1 MAEHQVTFMQN
12 EYTNEKT
19 GEKAPGVT
27 VILNGGFGEM
37 FEQIRKEN
45 PKYENNIMIFRD
57 ALFFGLN
64 AIIQNGG
71 ELPGSEQEGTADAE

>member
-1 MAEHQVTFMQN
+1 M
-12 EYTNEKT
+12 
-19 GEKAPGVT
+19 
-27 VILNGGFGEM
+27 ILNGGFGEM

-71 ELPGSEQEGTADAE
+71 ELPGSEQEEPAAAE

>member
-1 MAEHQVTFMQN
+1 MAKHPVTFMEN
-12 EYTNEKT
+12 TYTNEKT

-71 ELPGSEQEGTADAE
+71 ELPGSEQKEPADAE

>member
-1 MAEHQVTFMQN
+1 MAEHKVTFMEN
-12 EYTNEKT
+12 TYTNEKT

-37 FEQIRKEN
+37 IEQIRKDN
-45 PKYENNIMIFRD
+45 PKYENNIMVVRD

-71 ELPGSEQEGTADAE
+71 QLPGAEAENTADAG

>member
-1 MAEHQVTFMQN
+1 MAEHPVTFMEN
-12 EYTNEKT
+12 TYTNEKT
-19 GEKAPGVT
+19 GEKAQGVT

-37 FEQIRKEN
+37 FEMIRKEN

-71 ELPGSEQEGTADAE
+71 QLPGAEQEEPADAE